1 MPSAIL
7 NALSLYVHICQRG
20 AQVQSKLMSRE
31 YFPRTL
37 GFTMIVSG
45 FAGYSCMTLVQKYKY
60 NNRNDNVAQR
70 KQYLNVMEHNFGAVR
85 FPEDDFDSQQDS
97 NDKVNHTNLDFV
109 KRRSLD
115 RRSTVKSF
123 LSKHQDSR
131 KVLFSSTA

>member
-1 MPSAIL
+1 
-7 NALSLYVHICQRG
+7 
-20 AQVQSKLMSRE
+20 
-31 YFPRTL
+31 
-37 GFTMIVSG
+37 
-45 FAGYSCMTLVQKYKY
+45 MTLVQKYKY